1 MTPVGSLATGY
12 RTIYLSDNIWNN
24 PMTHLPSLF
33 VYISVSVQHMMSF
46 AHTYYRMYTWH
57 HQMTSI
63 SAQFEDNEPVV
74 SQTVVNSASAL
85 KVKVAVSEVE
95 PHVTQLTDFKV
106 GCMV

>member
-1 MTPVGSLATGY
+1 
-12 RTIYLSDNIWNN
+12 
-24 PMTHLPSLF
+24 
-33 VYISVSVQHMMSF
+33 
-46 AHTYYRMYTWH
+46 
-57 HQMTSI
+57 MTSI